1 LKDRTVER
9 EKSTSILD
17 VLPRGLV
24 KRGHPGSVDFYA
36 LAVMVGI
43 FVATTVCGTQ
53 FLKDRTRLYDRFFA
67 NLWPPVRLLIIVL
80 LAAAFW
86 VVVLWSSWSCSSCSS
101 WSSSDTRS
109 AMRRPSRRGS
119 H

>member
-36 LAVMVGI
+36 LAVTVGI
-43 FVATTVCGTQ
+43 FVATTV
-53 FLKDRTRLYDRFFA
+53 
-67 NLWPPVRLLIIVL
+67 
-80 LAAAFW
+80 
-86 VVVLWSSWSCSSCSS
+86 
-101 WSSSDTRS
+101 
-109 AMRRPSRRGS
+109 
-119 H
+119 